1 MNIVEQ
7 VQNKI
12 KEEIRAA
19 VLRAGLAAEEQIP
32 DVILETPKEK
42 AHGDYSTNMAMQ
54 LARVAKK
61 APRMIAEALVENFDR
76 SKASIEKIELAG
88 PGFINFYMN
97 NSYLTD
103 LIPTILEAG
112 DQYGSTTVGGGEKI
126 QVEFVSANP
135 TGDLHLG
142 HARGAAV
149 GDSLCNILAKAGYD
163 VSREYYINDAG
174 NQINNLA
181 LSVEAR
187 YFQALGLERDMP
199 EDGYQGADIIGI
211 GKTLAEEFGDKY
223 VAVPDAE
230 RFEFF
235 REYGLNVEMEKLKQD
250 LADFRVGF
258 DVWYSET
265 SLYKNGKIDAALA
278 ALKESGYVYELD
290 GATWLRSTDFG
301 DDKDRV
307 LIKQDGS
314 YTYLTP
320 DIAYH
325 KDKLERGFEKLI
337 NIWGADHHGYIPRM
351 KAAIQA
357 LGYDREALEVEI
369 IQLVHLYKNGEKMK
383 MSKRTGKAVTMR
395 DLVDEVGLDA
405 TRYFFAMRSS
415 DTHMD
420 FDLDLAVSESNEN
433 PVYYAQYA
441 HARIC
446 SILRAGE
453 EQGLM
458 VDAGADF
465 SLVALSEKEIDLL
478 KKLGE
483 FPSAVGEAAVKRVPH
498 RITNY
503 IFELASTFHSFYNA
517 EKVLDPEQPERTK
530 ARLGLVKT
538 VQISLKNALAL
549 IGVSAPEK
557 M

>member
-7 VQNKI
+7 VKSKLKQEI
-12 KEEIRAA
+12 KAA
-19 VLRAGLAAEEQIP
+19 VIKANLATEDQIP
-32 DVILETPKEK
+32 DVILEMPKDK
-42 AHGDYSTNMAMQ
+42 VNGDYSTNMAMQ
-54 LARVAKK
+54 LTRVAKK
-61 APRMIAEALVENFDR
+61 APKMIAEELVAHFDNT
-76 SKASIEKIELAG
+76 KASIEKIEIAG

-103 LIPTILEAG
+103 LIPVVLEAG
-112 DQYGSTTVGGGEKI
+112 DKYGETTVGNQQKV

-181 LSVEAR
+181 NSVEAR
-187 YFQALGLERDMP
+187 YFQALGMDKQMP
-199 EDGYQGADIIGI
+199 ENGYHGEDIIGI
-211 GKTLAEEFGDKY
+211 GKTLADEFGDKF
-223 VAVPDAE
+223 VEMDEKE
-230 RFEFF
+230 RFDQF
-235 REYGLNVEMEKLKQD
+235 REYGMKYEMAKLKKD
-250 LADFRVGF
+250 LEDFRVPF

-265 SLYKNGKIDAALA
+265 SLYQNGKIDE
-278 ALKESGYVYELD
+278 ALKDLRDNGYIYEKD
-290 GATWLRSTDFG
+290 GATWFRSTDFG

-325 KDKLERGFEKLI
+325 RDKLARGFEKLI

-357 LGYDREALEVEI
+357 LGNQADTLEVEI

-395 DLVDEVGLDA
+395 DLVEEVGLDA
-405 TRYFFAMRSS
+405 TRYFFAMRSA
-415 DTHMD
+415 DTHLD
-420 FDLDLAVSESNEN
+420 FDLDLAVSQSNEN
-433 PVYYAQYA
+433 PVFYAQYA

-446 SILRAGE
+446 SIIRQAKE
-453 EQGLM
+453 NN
-458 VDAGADF
+458 
-465 SLVALSEKEIDLL
+465 LSIDHNARFL
-478 KKLGE
+478 
-483 FPSAVGEAAVKRVPH
+483 
-498 RITNY
+498 
-503 IFELASTFHSFYNA
+503 FY
-517 EKVLDPEQPERTK
+517 D
-530 ARLGLVKT
+530 
-538 VQISLKNALAL
+538 I
-549 IGVSAPEK
+549 
-557 M
+557 